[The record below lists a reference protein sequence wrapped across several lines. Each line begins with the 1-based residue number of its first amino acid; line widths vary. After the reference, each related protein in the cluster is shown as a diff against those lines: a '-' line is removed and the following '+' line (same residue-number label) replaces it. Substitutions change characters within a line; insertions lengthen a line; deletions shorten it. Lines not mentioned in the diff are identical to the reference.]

1 MQIELS
7 NGLNH
12 VWQWD
17 KDITVTVPEGVDSV
31 HFRWGNRAVEIPIEN
46 QTVTIPP
53 ELMQKTR
60 KIRMWTYTPE
70 HTMDMAD
77 IPVEPKNKPAD
88 YVYTPT
94 EIKTWEQLDERI
106 KALEQGGGI
115 AGVSSVNG
123 QTGAVEITAKG
134 LGALTEDDLQG
145 ATDKALAQAKESGA
159 FDGAQGPKGDTGTD
173 GKSAY
178 QYAQD
183 GGYTGTEADFT
194 TKLAQGTLSGTTNDL
209 TPAQVHAAVSA
220 GRPVKIQYTS
230 NDYGILSFTA
240 FNIAETLNAIISQT
254 IVMYHNEYVLAEL
267 CGLTQLGQWLFYS
280 TALAGKKDIPTVPS
294 SLKNPNALTIK
305 IGSNTVTYDGSS
317 AQTAEI
323 TNGKDGVSPTVS
335 TVATTGGTAV
345 TITDAKGSHEFV
357 VKNGAKGAPGTNG
370 TTPHIGDN
378 GNWYLGETDTG
389 KPSRGQAG
397 AGLDVTGATVG
408 QIVKIAAVDSDGVP
422 TAWSPVDMPSGGSGS
437 ETWALVAEIT
447 TTENVNSIRA
457 TFDAC
462 SAVVVEFFWGGVE
475 NDLGDIGIFPN
486 TGDTPYVTEQ
496 RAAAAMVTSSTA
508 KKRGVLCVRMDC
520 RVGSHWYATSWQK
533 DRGDGSFGA
542 IDAGE
547 RYNLDIGLNGSAQ
560 YSFISSYYMTTR
572 DDTPASGV
580 KSITAY
586 GAGMAIGTT
595 LNVWGIKK

>member
-1 MQIELS
+1 MKYELS
-7 NGLNH
+7 NGENR
-12 VWQWD
+12 VYQWD
-17 KDITVTVPEGVDSV
+17 RDITITITEPESVPEV
-31 HFRWGNRAVEIPIEN
+31 HFRWGGKAVPLAVTN
-46 QTVTIPP
+46 QQVAIPP
-53 ELMQKTR
+53 ELMQLPHD
-60 KIRMWTYTPE
+60 IVLWAYTPN
-70 HTMDMAD
+70 HTMDMAR
-77 IPVEPKNKPAD
+77 IQMETRPKPSD
-88 YVYTPT
+88 YAYAPT
-94 EIKTWEQLDERI
+94 EIKTWEALDERI
-106 KALEQGGGI
+106 KALEDGGGV

-123 QTGAVEITAKG
+123 KTGAVEITAKG
-134 LGALTEDDLQG
+134 LGALTEDDLQS

-159 FDGAQGPKGDTGTD
+159 FDGAP
-173 GKSAY
+173 
-178 QYAQD
+178 
-183 GGYTGTEADFT
+183 
-194 TKLAQGTLSGTTNDL
+194 
-209 TPAQVHAAVSA
+209 
-220 GRPVKIQYTS
+220 
-230 NDYGILSFTA
+230 
-240 FNIAETLNAIISQT
+240 
-254 IVMYHNEYVLAEL
+254 
-267 CGLTQLGQWLFYS
+267 
-280 TALAGKKDIPTVPS
+280 
-294 SLKNPNALTIK
+294 
-305 IGSNTVTYDGSS
+305 
-317 AQTAEI
+317 
-323 TNGKDGVSPTVS
+323 
-335 TVATTGGTAV
+335 
-345 TITDAKGSHEFV
+345 
-357 VKNGAKGAPGTNG
+357 
-370 TTPHIGDN
+370 
-378 GNWYLGETDTG
+378 
-389 KPSRGQAG
+389 G
-397 AGLDVTGATVG
+397 AGLDVTGAAVG

-422 TAWSPVDMPSGGSGS
+422 TAWSPVYMPSGGSGS

>member
-53 ELMQKTR
+53 ELMQETR

-106 KALEQGGGI
+106 KALEQGGSV
-115 AGVSSVNG
+115 AGVSSING
-123 QTGAVEITAKG
+123 KTGAVELTAEDVGAATPEDVASAVATAAENLQPKGDYITQDG
-134 LGALTEDDLQG
+134 LQS
-145 ATDKALAQAKESGA
+145 ATDAALAQAKASGE
-159 FDGAQGPKGDTGTD
+159 FDGP
-173 GKSAY
+173 
-178 QYAQD
+178 
-183 GGYTGTEADFT
+183 
-194 TKLAQGTLSGTTNDL
+194 
-209 TPAQVHAAVSA
+209 P
-220 GRPVKIQYTS
+220 
-230 NDYGILSFTA
+230 
-240 FNIAETLNAIISQT
+240 
-254 IVMYHNEYVLAEL
+254 
-267 CGLTQLGQWLFYS
+267 
-280 TALAGKKDIPTVPS
+280 
-294 SLKNPNALTIK
+294 
-305 IGSNTVTYDGSS
+305 
-317 AQTAEI
+317 
-323 TNGKDGVSPTVS
+323 
-335 TVATTGGTAV
+335 
-345 TITDAKGSHEFV
+345 
-357 VKNGAKGAPGTNG
+357 GAPGTNG

-408 QIVKIAAVDSDGVP
+408 QIVKIAAVDDNGVP
-422 TAWSPVDMPSGGSGS
+422 TAWSAVDMPSGGIGS